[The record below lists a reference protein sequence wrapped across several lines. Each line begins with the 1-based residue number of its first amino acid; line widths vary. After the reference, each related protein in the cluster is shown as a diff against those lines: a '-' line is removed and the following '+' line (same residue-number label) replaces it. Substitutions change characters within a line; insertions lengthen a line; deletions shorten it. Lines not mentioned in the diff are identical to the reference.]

1 MHKVCKSVAT
11 NAFTL
16 CNRMGGS
23 PVDGQ
28 RSPFDA
34 QWRMPLALITCFVL
48 GSTTAGAI
56 FGDYI
61 PIFTKSFGSEG
72 TKADQAADQSEVRL
86 SEEGLVL
93 VDFYF
98 IMVGLV
104 ISLLISLHDR
114 AYANFLKEKLNF
126 REHLD
131 RHLRANSVVKANSSG
146 SFASALSFRVRLA
159 SLTME
164 IERSQSGGEAPDF
177 WTSPHHRSNGLSP
190 FFMSTSATIGE
201 EVGGSRREREED

>member
-1 MHKVCKSVAT
+1 M
-11 NAFTL
+11 
-16 CNRMGGS
+16 
-23 PVDGQ
+23 DGQ

-34 QWRMPLALITCFVL
+34 GWRMSLALITCFVL

-61 PIFTKSFGSEG
+61 PRFTKSFGSEG
-72 TKADQAADQSEVRL
+72 TQADQAAPEELRL
-86 SEEGLVL
+86 SEQGVVL

-114 AYANFLKEKLNF
+114 AYKNFLKEKLDF

-131 RHLRANSVVKANSSG
+131 RHLRANSVVKANSFG

-164 IERSQSGGEAPDF
+164 MERSQRGEEAPDF
-177 WTSPHHRSNGLSP
+177 WTSPRRSNGLNP
-190 FFMSTSATIGE
+190 FKGSVSATMMTSIGE
-201 EVGGSRREREED
+201 EVGGSRREREETFLD